1 MKKQQP
7 KFTKNFGII
16 LLLIAF
22 ILEVVYLGMYIP
34 QPKQKQQPTVIEA
47 KEEKQEKTTPKEE
60 TKEPEPE
67 PEPAPPP
74 YYNILPEVRA
84 NYGNPGI
91 MARLEVPNIGIDTYV
106 ARADNNSYYLEYNYY
121 NQRDG
126 LGAPFFDYR
135 NVDLNNDKQINIY
148 GHNTQNERFFSV
160 LPFKKL
166 EAYANQDVFNS
177 YKDIYLSIDERQVH
191 YRIIAIKIINDSD
204 NEHMKIGFKSK
215 EDFLNHANRLLQNS
229 LYHEEPLK
237 ITAKDR
243 LIVLQVCYYNPPDTY
258 LLVIGKEV

>member
-34 QPKQKQQPTVIEA
+34 QPKQKQQPTVIET

-60 TKEPEPE
+60 PKEPEPE

-91 MARLEVPNIGIDTYV
+91 MGRLEVPNIGIDTYV

-126 LGAPFFDYR
+126 LGAPF
-135 NVDLNNDKQINIY
+135 
-148 GHNTQNERFFSV
+148 
-160 LPFKKL
+160 
-166 EAYANQDVFNS
+166 
-177 YKDIYLSIDERQVH
+177 DERQVH